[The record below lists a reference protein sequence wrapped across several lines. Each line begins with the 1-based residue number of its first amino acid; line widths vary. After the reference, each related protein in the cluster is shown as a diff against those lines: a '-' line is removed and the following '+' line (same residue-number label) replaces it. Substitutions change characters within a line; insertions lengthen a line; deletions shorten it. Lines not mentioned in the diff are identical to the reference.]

1 MLRRHAAYAALT
13 CCTTFALL
21 ARTRPG
27 ATPALRRGARPM
39 AAASSLDL
47 LGGLRDADGAPV
59 DAAALAGV
67 RVGLYFA
74 AGWCPM
80 CTSFEPSLLEFR
92 AAAAS
97 GESAESPVALVL
109 VSSDGDAEA
118 ARTRAKAL
126 GMLQVD
132 YGKAAELKTAFKI
145 WAGKERPEF
154 GDGRRSGVP
163 AIVCL
168 GSAALEELH
177 FLPAES
183 QGAKVLGEWT
193 AGGEW

>member
-1 MLRRHAAYAALT
+1 MRRPK
-13 CCTTFALL
+13 LL
-21 ARTRPG
+21 ASTI
-27 ATPALRRGARPM
+27 
-39 AAASSLDL
+39 AA
-47 LGGLRDADGAPV
+47 
-59 DAAALAGV
+59 AAALRSATLFQSRVKRSRVATRAKETMAEADLLSSIIRTKQKKTDFKGK

-97 GESAESPVALVL
+97 GESGASPVALVL
-109 VSSDGDAEA
+109 VSSDGNAEA

-168 GSAALEELH
+168 GPAGLEELH

-183 QGAKVLGEWT
+183 QGAKVLGEWP

>member
-1 MLRRHAAYAALT
+1 MLRRNAACAALT

-80 CTSFEPSLLEFR
+80 CTSFEPSLLQFR
-92 AAAAS
+92 AATAS
-97 GESAESPVALVL
+97 GESAASPVALVL

-132 YGKAAELKTAFKI
+132 YGKAAELKAAFKI

-168 GSAALEELH
+168 GSAGLEELH

-183 QGAKVLGEWT
+183 QGAKVLGEWP

>member
-1 MLRRHAAYAALT
+1 MRRPK
-13 CCTTFALL
+13 LL
-21 ARTRPG
+21 ASTI
-27 ATPALRRGARPM
+27 
-39 AAASSLDL
+39 AS
-47 LGGLRDADGAPV
+47 
-59 DAAALAGV
+59 AAALRSATLSRPAVKRSSVVATRANETMAEADLLSCIVRTKQKKTDFKGK

-80 CTSFEPSLLEFR
+80 CTSFEPSLLQFR
-92 AAAAS
+92 AATAS
-97 GESAESPVALVL
+97 GESAASPVALVL
-109 VSSDGDAEA
+109 VSSDGNAEA

-168 GSAALEELH
+168 GPAGLEELH

-183 QGAKVLGEWT
+183 QGAKVLGEWP

>member
-1 MLRRHAAYAALT
+1 MLRRNAACAALT

-27 ATPALRRGARPM
+27 ATLVLRRGARPM

-59 DAAALAGV
+59 DAAALAGA

-118 ARTRAKAL
+118 ARAAFVARQPMGRLGRTEEIAQLAL
-126 GMLQVD
+126 YLASDESAYTTGQMHV
-132 YGKAAELKTAFKI
+132 I
-145 WAGKERPEF
+145 
-154 GDGRRSGVP
+154 DGG
-163 AIVCL
+163 
-168 GSAALEELH
+168 
-177 FLPAES
+177 
-183 QGAKVLGEWT
+183 WT
-193 AGGEW
+193 MA